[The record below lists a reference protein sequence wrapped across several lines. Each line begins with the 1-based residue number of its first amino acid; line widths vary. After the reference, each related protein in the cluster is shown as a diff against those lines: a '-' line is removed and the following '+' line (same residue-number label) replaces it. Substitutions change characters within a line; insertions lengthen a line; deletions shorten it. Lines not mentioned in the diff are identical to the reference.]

1 MAVALRDLERGHA
14 RSRPPLRIVHSRAPV
29 PPTSPAVYWLRRV
42 FVLAVIVAAIFGAV
56 MALRATAS
64 AASPAPARIEMTM
77 VVSDGETLWDVA
89 RRYAPAGAD
98 RSAWVV
104 DVATRNALDPATIRP
119 GTPVLVPVEGQ
130 QVLAIPQAPAGR

>member
-1 MAVALRDLERGHA
+1 MV
-14 RSRPPLRIVHSRAPV
+14 V
-29 PPTSPAVYWLRRV
+29 
-42 FVLAVIVAAIFGAV
+42 
-56 MALRATAS
+56 
-64 AASPAPARIEMTM
+64 